1 MTVNLYSF
9 HRHKDLM
16 SLGVVLRE
24 TYAPLLALSR
34 LPTLPQLGLHHVRTQ
49 MPTPTFT
56 LLAHSWRKVHSTN
69 TTMHRA

>member
-1 MTVNLYSF
+1 
-9 HRHKDLM
+9 M

-56 LLAHSWRKVHSTN
+56 LLAHSWRKVREI
-69 TTMHRA
+69 M